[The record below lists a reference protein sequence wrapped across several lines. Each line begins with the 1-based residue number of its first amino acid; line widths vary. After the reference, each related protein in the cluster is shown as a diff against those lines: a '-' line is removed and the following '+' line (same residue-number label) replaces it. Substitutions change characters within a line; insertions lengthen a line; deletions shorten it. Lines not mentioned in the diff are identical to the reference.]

1 MHFAMTRIL
10 APLLLLVFTVSS
22 RAADV
27 AVTALASLTDPAK
40 LATLQ
45 SPRAAND
52 RLLKCIYWLDE
63 ARSRGHLPEGVI
75 TEAQATT
82 NPRAEHAA
90 LVKAS
95 LLRNL
100 DIAEKLGCL
109 TPENAAKM
117 RRGNSPTVT
126 RGPYRGEP
134 AEVDHI
140 VPVALAPELGN
151 EMANLELMP
160 RTLNRRKGT
169 KVGARQMEQARKLAK
184 VGALSPEAFS
194 RLR

>member
-1 MHFAMTRIL
+1 MQKFLTLIC
-10 APLLLLVFTVSS
+10 LLCFTVIL

-40 LATLQ
+40 LGTLQ

-52 RLLKCIYWLDE
+52 RLLKCIYWLDD
-63 ARSRGHLPEGVI
+63 ARSRGLEPEAVI
-75 TEAQATT
+75 TEAQAQT

-100 DIAEKLGCL
+100 DIAGKLGCL
-109 TPENAAKM
+109 TPENAEKM
-117 RRGNSPTVT
+117 RRGYSPTVT
-126 RGPYRGEP
+126 RGPYRDEP
-134 AEVDHI
+134 AEIDHI

-151 EMANLELMP
+151 EIANLELMP

-169 KVGARQMEQARKLAK
+169 KIRARQMDQARKLLA
-184 VGALSPEAFS
+184 VGVLDPATFR